1 MADQT
6 IEDQDFL
13 EGGSWRK
20 KPKLCTRLSLKIRGT
35 FFDVINDVTSDVI
48 FHLKKLILNS
58 ILHNKGGKFESSSC
72 NIHER
77 ASSGL
82 SKNRSRF
89 ANRPSW
95 AALRCAQSWVFSSFW
110 NEIGKSHYGPTMH
123 VLWLFTRLH
132 MCLSGLELCL
142 RVGKKFSWWPRAPE
156 MTS

>member
-1 MADQT
+1 MP
-6 IEDQDFL
+6 
-13 EGGSWRK
+13 
-20 KPKLCTRLSLKIRGT
+20 KPYLRPSAGAGKIRGT

-58 ILHNKGGKFESSSC
+58 VLHNKGGKFESSSC

-95 AALRCAQSWVFSSFW
+95 AALRCAQSLVFSSF
-110 NEIGKSHYGPTMH
+110 
-123 VLWLFTRLH
+123 
-132 MCLSGLELCL
+132 
-142 RVGKKFSWWPRAPE
+142 
-156 MTS
+156 